1 MKGASLDSC
10 PANGGHGSH
19 SYSKNSYYQK
29 SFVDIVRIKIEE
41 EIKQKFNTTD
51 LISSSS
57 NTIRLADLGCA
68 TGPNTF
74 WTMQYIIDAMKSNL
88 KSPSPN
94 SPKLSPNFHV
104 FFNDQISN
112 DFNALFLSLP
122 PERDYFAA
130 AAPGSF
136 HGRLFPDSSLHFVHT
151 AYSIHWLS
159 ALPEELR
166 DKKSAAWNRGRIH
179 YIGAAEGVIEAY
191 TARFAADMERFLSA
205 RAEEMV
211 GGGIMVMICLGV
223 CDGVSPSQLPF
234 RILYDNLAFALI
246 DMAKEGLLNEDEVDS
261 FNLPIYITCPKEMRK
276 LIEKNG
282 HFSIERIELAEPA
295 TWLKENIDIRA
306 WINHVRAAMEG
317 TFMEHFKKKE
327 LMDEMF
333 ERVIEKLSNYPEE
346 INEKLHEKIQLF
358 AVLKRKDDAFL
369 N

>member
-19 SYSKNSYYQK
+19 SYSKNSHYQK
-29 SFVDIVRIKIEE
+29 SFVDIVRIKVEE
-41 EIKQKFNTTD
+41 EIKENFNTTH
-51 LISSSS
+51 LISSSSS

-74 WTMQYIIDAMKSNL
+74 WTMQYIVNAIKSN
-88 KSPSPN
+88 SPN
-94 SPKLSPNFHV
+94 ISPNFQV

-122 PERDYFAA
+122 PDRDYFAA

-136 HGRLFPDSSLHFVHT
+136 HGRLFPDSSLHLVHT

-159 ALPEELR
+159 AVPEEVK
-166 DKKSAAWNRGRIH
+166 DKRSAAWNGGRIH
-179 YIGAAEGVIEAY
+179 YIGAAEGVVEAY
-191 TARFAADMERFLSA
+191 AGRFSADMERFLKA

-223 CDGVSPSQLPF
+223 CDDVSPSQLPF

-261 FNLPIYITCPKEMRK
+261 FNIPIFIPCPKKMRK
-276 LIEKNG
+276 LIEKDG

-295 TWLKENIDIRA
+295 TWLKENVDIRV
-306 WINHVRAAMEG
+306 WINHIRAAMEG
-317 TFMEHFKKKE
+317 TFIQHFKKKE
-327 LMDEMF
+327 LIDEMF
-333 ERVIEKLSNYPEE
+333 ERVIKKLSNYPEE
-346 INEKLHEKIQLF
+346 INEKLHEKVQLF
-358 AVLKRKDDAFL
+358 AVLKRKDDAF
-369 N
+369 